1 MARRIDEE
9 TNSGYCLPS
18 VSTDESEERQ
28 NNELHWMIQYYTIK
42 MVSIFKDTIKNETI
56 VIQIVYIQ
64 NEERLLKKGKVARAP
79 EA

>member
-1 MARRIDEE
+1 
-9 TNSGYCLPS
+9 
-18 VSTDESEERQ
+18 
-28 NNELHWMIQYYTIK
+28 